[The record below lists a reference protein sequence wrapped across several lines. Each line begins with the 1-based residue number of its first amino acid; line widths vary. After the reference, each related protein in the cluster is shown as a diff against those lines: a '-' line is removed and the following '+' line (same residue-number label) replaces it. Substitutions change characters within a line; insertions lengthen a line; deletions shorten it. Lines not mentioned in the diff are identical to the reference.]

1 MPISMQTR
9 TVMSDNSQTQA
20 TFHAP
25 SRTFEQLMISLF
37 MNFLGF
43 RHFLRNIFFS
53 FLELFTDF
61 LLSFALVNFFAI
73 FFCVLLLLS
82 HSFFFFLISFYQRCL

>member
-1 MPISMQTR
+1 MPVSMQTR

-25 SRTFEQLMISLF
+25 SRTFEQLMVSLF

-43 RHFLRNIFFS
+43 RHFLRNIFF
-53 FLELFTDF
+53 FFV
-61 LLSFALVNFFAI
+61 LSGAI
-73 FFCVLLLLS
+73 
-82 HSFFFFLISFYQRCL
+82 Y

>member
-43 RHFLRNIFFS
+43 RHFLRNIFF
-53 FLELFTDF
+53 FLSSLQLFTDF
-61 LLSFALVNFFAI
+61 LLSFAVKI
-73 FFCVLLLLS
+73 
-82 HSFFFFLISFYQRCL
+82 